1 METNHKPKIFELWIE
16 INKKS
21 DLNVLLMININN
33 LLLYLVFTIF
43 TAGAI
48 NEEKEDKSF
57 ILRTYKIDLNY
68 FLWCIH
74 D

>member
-1 METNHKPKIFELWIE
+1 
-16 INKKS
+16 
-21 DLNVLLMININN
+21 MININN

>member
-33 LLLYLVFTIF
+33 LLLYSVLIITII
-43 TAGAI
+43 I
-48 NEEKEDKSF
+48 N
-57 ILRTYKIDLNY
+57 KIINKNGFWKMTTLKGKVY
-68 FLWCIH
+68 
-74 D
+74 